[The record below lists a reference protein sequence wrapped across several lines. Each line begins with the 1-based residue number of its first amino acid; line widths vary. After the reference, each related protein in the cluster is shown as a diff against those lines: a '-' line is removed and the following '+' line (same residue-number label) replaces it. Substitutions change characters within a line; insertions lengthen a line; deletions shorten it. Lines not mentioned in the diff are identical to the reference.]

1 LDLLIIAPSVSGQS
15 VKANRRLPAGRRLH
29 SLIALILLTACSA
42 AEGPAQHD
50 SGLEYKFK
58 AAYLYNFLQ
67 FIEWPET
74 AFATKSSPVV
84 IGIFSQDPL
93 ARELGQ
99 LVEGES
105 INGRKIIVQN
115 YRTTRNIKE
124 CNVIFIPG
132 SQEGQIGTILSALD
146 DLSVLTVSEVEGFAQ
161 NGGAINFYVQDNKLR
176 FEINPDVLKKVNLK
190 ASSRLLRLARIVEP
204 AGRGG

>member
-1 LDLLIIAPSVSGQS
+1 MTAKPSAKRMQRIPHR
-15 VKANRRLPAGRRLH
+15 RRLR
-29 SLIALILLTACSA
+29 SLIALILLTACSVGQ
-42 AEGPAQHD
+42 GPAQHD
-50 SGLEYKFK
+50 NGLEQKFK

-67 FIEWPET
+67 FIEWPDT
-74 AFATKSSPVV
+74 AFATKSSPVI

-105 INGRKIIVQN
+105 VNGRKITVQN
-115 YRTTRNIKE
+115 FRTTRNIKE

-132 SQEGQIGTILSALD
+132 SQEDRIGTILSELD
-146 DLSVLTVSEVEGFAQ
+146 DMSILTVSEVEGFAQ

-176 FEINPDVLKKVNLK
+176 FEINPDVLKKANLK

-204 AGRGG
+204 HGRGG